1 MAKAPR
7 KKQSGEEALREA
19 LAMIAP
25 GTLFREAISAIIQA
39 GTGALLCIGDPK
51 LLSDLSEAGVALD
64 APVTPQLIYELSK
77 MDGALIF
84 NQDGSRILFA
94 NRFLKPDANIPS
106 EETGTR
112 HRTAQRLAAQ
122 ANCIVI
128 AVSQRRSTVTLYVHD
143 VRHLL
148 DGIGAVVNK
157 AIQAIQTLEKYLSVL
172 RQAMQELTTREFQDV
187 VTIFDVC
194 KAVQRT
200 EMVIRIAK
208 EIEPYIV
215 ELGTEGRLIE
225 LQLKELIMPVE
236 EAKLVVRDYF
246 RAKQGLS
253 HDDVTARISE
263 ITQQELLSLGS
274 ISAALGYG
282 PNPRAIDTY
291 LSPRGYRVLT
301 ATHRLPTQVVESLVE
316 RFGTL
321 QQIIRAPKDELC
333 TVDGVGEVLAER
345 VRVSLNLLRQQLALD
360 DRR

>member
-1 MAKAPR
+1 MARPV
-7 KKQSGEEALREA
+7 KKKVGGEEALREA

-25 GTLFREAISAIIQA
+25 GTLFREAISACIQA

-51 LLSDLSEAGVALD
+51 LLSDLSEGGVALD

-84 NQDGSRILFA
+84 NRDGSRILFA

-112 HRTAQRLAAQ
+112 HRTAQRLADQ
-122 ANCIVI
+122 AKCIVI

-148 DGIGAVVNK
+148 ESIGAVVNK

-194 KAVQRT
+194 KAVQRN
-200 EMVIRIAK
+200 EMVVRIAK

-236 EAKLVVRDYF
+236 EAQLVVRDYY
-246 RAKQGLS
+246 RAKPGLS
-253 HDDVTARISE
+253 HEDVQARIAE
-263 ITQQELLSLGS
+263 ITQQELLHLGS
-274 ISAALGYG
+274 ISQALGYG

-301 ATHRLPTQVVESLVE
+301 ATHRLPNQVVEALVE

-321 QQIIRAPKDELC
+321 QKVIRAPKDELC